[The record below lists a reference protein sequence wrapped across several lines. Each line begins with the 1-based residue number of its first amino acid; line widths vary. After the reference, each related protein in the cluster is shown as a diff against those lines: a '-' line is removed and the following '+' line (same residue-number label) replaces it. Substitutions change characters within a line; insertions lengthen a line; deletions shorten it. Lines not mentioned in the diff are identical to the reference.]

1 MTKQLAITKELTM
14 QPESSFQALAN
25 SEFIT
30 MMAEELD
37 GLELTFDRIKI
48 PGAGGTLFEVP
59 GDTDEPGAIKEFT
72 AVILHH
78 HPMRCYYKD
87 EYSGGNKLPD
97 CGSFDGRS
105 GVGTPGGICDHCPL
119 NEFGTA
125 KNNAK
130 ACKNKQRL
138 YLLREGE
145 VFPILISLP
154 TGSLST
160 FTRYIK
166 RLLGKGR
173 KTSTVVTR
181 FSLKRMTNTGGV
193 AYAQVQFGMDRLLSA
208 AEQSLIDSLS
218 AQVKAYSA
226 RVAFDSDV
234 SGDADGQAEYIDPE
248 TGEVIQPL
256 TGGR

>member
-1 MTKQLAITKELTM
+1 MANELYASAELLV
-14 QPESSFQALAN
+14 QPKPDFSALAN
-25 SEFIT
+25 SDFNA

-48 PGAGGTLFEVP
+48 PGAGGAMFEVP
-59 GDTDEPGAIKEFT
+59 GDADEPDAVKEFA

-87 EYSGGNKLPD
+87 EYSGGNKPPD
-97 CGSFDGRS
+97 CGSFDGRN
-105 GVGTPGGICDHCPL
+105 GVGAPGGVCEHCPL

-145 VFPILISLP
+145 AFPILISLP
-154 TGSLST
+154 TGSLGT

-173 KTSTVVTR
+173 KTNAVVTR
-181 FSLKRMTNTGGV
+181 FTLKRMTNAGGV
-193 AYAQVQFGMDRLLSA
+193 AYAQVQFAADRPLTA
-208 AEQSLIDSLS
+208 VEQSLIDSLA

-234 SGDADGQAEYIDPE
+234 SGDADGQAEYVDTE
-248 TGEVIQPL
+248 TGEVIRPL